1 MSGDGALCQRSI
13 EPRGF
18 PNVVR
23 PRQLVSTRVCSERE
37 VCLFLHDGIAPPR
50 RALASAITPASEISL
65 SKVGIRVGIA

>member
-1 MSGDGALCQRSI
+1 
-13 EPRGF
+13 
-18 PNVVR
+18 
-23 PRQLVSTRVCSERE
+23 VCSERE